1 MFCFVSYFL
10 IRTQFA
16 FQSEIVIHVFCF
28 TLQVF
33 DAYLSNLANCVNRDM
48 IDKAAMDFCL
58 DLNNRPN
65 RKKLTNFLFS
75 VHRNRQD
82 LIPFYSRL
90 VATLAPIAPDIGNGL
105 ATLLKREF
113 RWLVCKK
120 DQMKIE
126 SKLKVCRFIGELVK
140 FKVRSLFKEDYETKQ

>member
-1 MFCFVSYFL
+1 MF
-10 IRTQFA
+10 
-16 FQSEIVIHVFCF
+16 VFYF

-140 FKVRSLFKEDYETKQ
+140 FKVRSSSKRIIRLSTRYSKTFTVIFW